1 MLLMSDFYF
10 KKYSSMSDDDLI
22 EEFYSILLYCSSG
35 SKSSFR
41 NRFEVL
47 CSELV
52 ERGII
57 SVEQSG
63 RNKKIRFVQ

>member
-1 MLLMSDFYF
+1 
-10 KKYSSMSDDDLI
+10 MSDDDLI
-22 EEFYSILLYCSSG
+22 EEFYSIIFRGSSG